1 MARIVLGIGTSHTP
15 LLSLNPS
22 AWHHRAKADYENPNL
37 TLADGRAVSYR
48 QLVELRGEPYAG
60 VATPEVFAT
69 LANRCQQHL
78 DRLAAEIAQA
88 APDLVVIV
96 GDDQAELYR
105 PGNMP
110 AFAIFCGNEIV
121 THAYDDS
128 LPAWR
133 KPVAEAYAMDRVHR
147 FPASAAFAGRI
158 VEGLIDQS
166 IDVTIATDIPEPEKF
181 GFGHAFGFPIKRLFG
196 GRPIPTLPV
205 MLNTYFP
212 PNVPTSARCL
222 EIGRALRTAIEA
234 APDDLKVA
242 VLASGGLSH
251 FVVEEDL
258 DRMVID
264 NLGRAEGGALGAIPR
279 TALLQGSSE
288 ILNWILTAG
297 AVSQLP
303 LRYAA
308 YEPLRRT
315 PAGTGV
321 GAAFA
326 VWKH

>member
-15 LLSLNPS
+15 LLSLDPS
-22 AWHHRAKADYENPNL
+22 SWHHRAKADTENPAL
-37 TLADGRAVSYR
+37 TLADGRVVSYR
-48 QLVELRGEPYAG
+48 ELVALRGEPYAA

-69 LANRCQQHL
+69 LAGRCQQHL
-78 DRLAAEIAQA
+78 DHLAAEIARA
-88 APDLVVIV
+88 RPDLVVIV
-96 GDDQAELYR
+96 GDDQAELYS

-110 AFAIFCGNEIV
+110 AFAVFCGEEIA
-121 THAYDDS
+121 THAYGGT

-133 KPVAEAYAMDRVHR
+133 KPVAEAYAMDKVRR
-147 FPASAAFAGRI
+147 FPASADFARGV
-158 VEGLIDQS
+158 VERLIERS
-166 IDVTIATDIPEPEKF
+166 IDVAIATDVPEPEKF

-196 GRPIPTLPV
+196 GRSIPVLPV

-212 PNVPTSARCL
+212 PNVPTAARCL
-222 EIGRALRTAIEA
+222 EIGRALRSAIEA
-234 APDDLKVA
+234 APDDMSVA

-251 FVVEEDL
+251 FVVEEEL
-258 DRMVID
+258 DRMVLD
-264 NLGRAEGGALGAIPR
+264 NLAQPDGGALGSIPR
-279 TALLQGSSE
+279 QALLQGSSE
-288 ILNWILTAG
+288 ILNWVVTAG
-297 AVSQLP
+297 AVSRLT

-326 VWKH
+326 VWRH

>member
-15 LLSLNPS
+15 LLSLDPS
-22 AWHHRAKADYENPNL
+22 AWHNRAKADYENPKL

-48 QLVELRGEPYAG
+48 QLVELRGEPYAN

-69 LANRCQQHL
+69 LADRCQKHL
-78 DRLAAEIAQA
+78 DHLATEIAQA
-88 APDLVVIV
+88 RPDVVVIV
-96 GDDQAELYR
+96 GDDQAELYS
-105 PGNMP
+105 PGNIP
-110 AFAIFCGNEIV
+110 AFAIFCGDEIA
-121 THAYDDS
+121 THAYGGP

-133 KPVAEAYAMDRVHR
+133 KPVAEAYAMDKVHR
-147 FPASAAFAGRI
+147 FPASADFARRI
-158 VEGLIDQS
+158 VESLVDQS
-166 IDVTIATDIPEPEKF
+166 IDVAIATEVPEPEKF

-196 GRPIPTLPV
+196 GWSIPVLPV

-212 PNVPTSARCL
+212 PNVPTAARCL
-222 EIGRALRTAIEA
+222 AIGRALRTAIEA
-234 APDDLKVA
+234 VPDELNVA

-251 FVVEEDL
+251 FVVEEEL

-264 NLGRAEGGALGAIPR
+264 NLGQPDGGALGSIPR
-279 TALLQGSSE
+279 EALLQGSSE
-288 ILNWILTAG
+288 ILNWIVTAG
-297 AVSQLP
+297 AVAHLP

-326 VWKH
+326 VWKP

>member
-15 LLSLNPS
+15 LLSLAPS
-22 AWHHRAKADYENPNL
+22 AWHNRAKADYENPAL
-37 TLADGRAVSYR
+37 TLADGRSVSYR
-48 QLVELRGEPYAG
+48 QLVALRGEPYAN
-60 VATPEVFAT
+60 VVTPEVFAT
-69 LANRCQQHL
+69 LADRCQKHL
-78 DRLAAEIAQA
+78 DHLAAEIAQA
-88 APDLVVIV
+88 RPDLVVIV
-96 GDDQAELYR
+96 GDDQAELYS

-110 AFAIFCGNEIV
+110 AFAVFCGDEIA
-121 THAYDDS
+121 THAYRDP

-133 KPVAEAYAMDRVHR
+133 RPVAEAYAMDKVHR
-147 FPASAAFAGRI
+147 FPASADFARRI
-158 VEGLIDQS
+158 VESLIDQS
-166 IDVTIATDIPEPEKF
+166 IDVTIATDVPEPEKF

-196 GRPIPTLPV
+196 GRTIPVLPV

-212 PNVPTSARCL
+212 PNVPTSARCV
-222 EIGRALRTAIEA
+222 EIGRALRAAIEDT
-234 APDDLKVA
+234 PDELNVA

-251 FVVEEDL
+251 FVVEEEL

-264 NLGRAEGGALGAIPR
+264 NLGQPDGGALGSIPR
-279 TALLQGSSE
+279 AALLQGSSE
-288 ILNWILTAG
+288 ILNWVVVAG
-297 AVSQLP
+297 AVLCLP

-326 VWKH
+326 VWRL

>member
-15 LLSLNPS
+15 LLSLDPS
-22 AWHHRAKADYENPNL
+22 AWHNRAKADYENPGL
-37 TLADGRAVSYR
+37 TLADGRSVSYR

-69 LANRCQQHL
+69 LADRCRKHL
-78 DRLAAEIAQA
+78 DHLAAEIARA
-88 APDLVVIV
+88 KPDLVVIV
-96 GDDQAELYR
+96 GDDQAELYS
-105 PGNMP
+105 PGNIP
-110 AFAIFCGNEIV
+110 AFAIFCGHEIA
-121 THAYDDS
+121 THAYAGP

-133 KPVAEAYAMDRVHR
+133 KPVAEAYAMDKVHR
-147 FPASAAFAGRI
+147 FPAAAEFAHGI
-158 VEGLIDQS
+158 VQSLIGQS
-166 IDVTIATDIPEPEKF
+166 VDVTIATDVPEPEKF

-196 GRPIPTLPV
+196 GRSIPVLPV

-234 APDDLKVA
+234 VPDRLDVA

-251 FVVEEDL
+251 FVVEEEL

-264 NLGRAEGGALGAIPR
+264 SLGQADGGALGSIPR
-279 TALLQGSSE
+279 EALLQGSSE
-288 ILNWILTAG
+288 ILNWVVTAG
-297 AVSQLP
+297 AVSRLK

-326 VWKH
+326 VWKP